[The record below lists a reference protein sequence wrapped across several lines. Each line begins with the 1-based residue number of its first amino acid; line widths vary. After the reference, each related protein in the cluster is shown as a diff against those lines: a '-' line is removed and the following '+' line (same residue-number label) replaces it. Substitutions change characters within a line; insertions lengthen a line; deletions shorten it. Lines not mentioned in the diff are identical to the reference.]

1 MSFLQDIVS
10 LCRSRQ
16 TLTKTRQAVR
26 SLRKFEMRPRYPQRP
41 RELIGEL
48 RGAGCKQERFW
59 AGSKVTCSKCQVL
72 LSVRTTS
79 RDAGPLRAQEQR
91 HGGRPAPRGAERS
104 GRGARGWRRRP
115 QTTCSV
121 RREDVTRLQ
130 GDGWLEVGKTA

>member
-91 HGGRPAPRGAERS
+91 HRGAPRPKGSRAVRAGHAGLAAAPANHVQRAARGCHSAPGGRMA
-104 GRGARGWRRRP
+104 
-115 QTTCSV
+115 
-121 RREDVTRLQ
+121 
-130 GDGWLEVGKTA
+130 